1 MWDVMNMSDFFPDLN
16 INMFQIQKDLTTKV
30 QKKVQYQECPNQGKS
45 YYISTE
51 NNTLLKFHPW
61 HVL

>member
-1 MWDVMNMSDFFPDLN
+1 MIISDFFPDLN

-51 NNTLLKFHPW
+51 NNTLLKFHP
-61 HVL
+61 